1 MWAPHKVSEWGG
13 KLGGPAA
20 RTGCCSFVCS
30 SDWATSIHMRT
41 KELSLWSWHVHHL
54 KGWGTWAQ
62 RGSLGAKVNHEP
74 TAGWFFFFSF
84 KMILLK
90 VFIEP
95 HPDSRS
101 SCQADPVKTS
111 CSSSAAAVESM
122 QGTEWW
128 QGTIFSPPN
137 DLWKRTVSLILGNP
151 LGSWK
156 IQVEVY
162 REASPQGKTGFAAE
176 INISRPKELVRNIT
190 TVTLFIRHTKRSH
203 LEWNS

>member
-1 MWAPHKVSEWGG
+1 
-13 KLGGPAA
+13 
-20 RTGCCSFVCS
+20 
-30 SDWATSIHMRT
+30 MRT
-41 KELSLWSWHVHHL
+41 KELSLWSWRVHHL
-54 KGWGTWAQ
+54 KSWGTLTQ
-62 RGSLGAKVNHEP
+62 RGSLKAKVNREP
-74 TAGWFFFFSF
+74 SAGWVFFVCFPF

-111 CSSSAAAVESM
+111 YSSSAAAVEWM
-122 QGTEWW
+122 QGTELWE
-128 QGTIFSPPN
+128 GTIFSPPK
-137 DLWKRTVSLILGNP
+137 DLWKRTVPLILGNP
-151 LGSWK
+151 PGSWK

-190 TVTLFIRHTKRSH
+190 TVILFIRHTKRSH

>member
-13 KLGGPAA
+13 KLGLPAA
-20 RTGCCSFVCS
+20 QTGCWSFVCS

-41 KELSLWSWHVHHL
+41 KELSLWSQRVHHL
-54 KGWGTWAQ
+54 KGWGTWTQ
-62 RGSLGAKVNHEP
+62 RGSLRAKVNHEP
-74 TAGWFFFFSF
+74 TAGWVFFFFSF

-137 DLWKRTVSLILGNP
+137 DLWKRTVSSILGNP
-151 LGSWK
+151 PGLENSSGS
-156 IQVEVY
+156 V
-162 REASPQGKTGFAAE
+162 
-176 INISRPKELVRNIT
+176 
-190 TVTLFIRHTKRSH
+190 
-203 LEWNS
+203 